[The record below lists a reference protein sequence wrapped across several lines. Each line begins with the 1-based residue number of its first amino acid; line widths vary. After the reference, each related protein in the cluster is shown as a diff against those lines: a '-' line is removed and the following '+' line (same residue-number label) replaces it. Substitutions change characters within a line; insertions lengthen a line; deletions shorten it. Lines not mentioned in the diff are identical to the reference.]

1 MAYSH
6 LINFLFSRLEES
18 EDSAPKETQGLVFS
32 NLIVSGRINHNN
44 LATEILIS
52 RSSLLLLFYQLIN
65 CNEDYFLQIRICVN
79 KVFQLNAA
87 IRI

>member
-32 NLIVSGRINHNN
+32 NLIVSRRINHNN
-44 LATEILIS
+44 LATENLIS
-52 RSSLLLLFYQLIN
+52 RRSL
-65 CNEDYFLQIRICVN
+65 
-79 KVFQLNAA
+79 
-87 IRI
+87 